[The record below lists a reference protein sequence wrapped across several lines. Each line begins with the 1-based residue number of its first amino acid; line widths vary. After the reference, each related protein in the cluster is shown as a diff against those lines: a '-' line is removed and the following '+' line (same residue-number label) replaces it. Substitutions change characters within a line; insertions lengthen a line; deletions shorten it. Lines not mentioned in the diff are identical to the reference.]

1 MRNYRVG
8 DFMDVVRIFDTT
20 LRDGEQSPGFSMNT
34 QEKIRLARQLAAL
47 NVDVIEAGFPIA
59 SLGDLEA
66 VKKVA
71 QEVRTVP
78 IAALARAKKQDVD
91 AAIEALEQA
100 ASSRLHVFLATSD
113 LHLRVK
119 LNMTREQALEAI
131 TSMVRHG
138 RQHVGEVEF
147 SAEDAGRTDIDFLC
161 QVCRAAVEAGATVLN
176 LPDTVGYA
184 VPEEYGAMFTK
195 VREYLGDPD
204 GITLSAHCHDDLG
217 MAVANSLAAVRAG
230 VRQIECTINGIGE
243 RAGNASLEE
252 VVVALAV
259 RKESFGVTTGIRL
272 EELFRTSRMLTEITG
287 AQVAPNKAI
296 VGANAFAHEAGIHQ
310 DGIIKNPLTYE
321 IISPQSVG
329 VPARSLVLG
338 KHSGRNALRQSLRDL
353 GYEASDPELAEVY
366 ARVTALADQ
375 SKQVRARDIVAIAHE
390 VIRRRPAAMAAESSS
405 AA

>member
-1 MRNYRVG
+1 
-8 DFMDVVRIFDTT
+8 MDLVRIFDTT

-34 QEKIRLARQLAAL
+34 AEKIRLARQLAVL
-47 NVDVIEAGFPIA
+47 KVDVIEAGFPIA
-59 SLGDLEA
+59 SHGDLEA

-78 IAALARAKKQDVD
+78 IAALARAKKEDVS
-91 AAIEALEQA
+91 AAIEALKPA
-100 ASSRLHVFLATSD
+100 AAPRLHIFLATSD

-131 TSMVRHG
+131 GSMIRYG

-147 SAEDAGRTDIDFLC
+147 SAEDAGRTDTGFLC
-161 QVCRAAVEAGATVLN
+161 QVCRVAVDAGATVLN

-195 VREYLGDPD
+195 VREYLGDPQ

-217 MAVANSLAAVRAG
+217 MAVANSLAAIRAG

-259 RKESFGVTTGIRL
+259 RKDSFGVTTGIRMQ
-272 EELFRTSRMLTEITG
+272 ELFPTSRMLTEITG

-321 IISPQSVG
+321 IMTPQSVG

-338 KHSGRNALRQSLRDL
+338 KHSGRNALRLTLRDL
-353 GYEASDPELAEVY
+353 GYEASDTELAEVY
-366 ARVTALADQ
+366 SRVTALADQ
-375 SKQVRARDIVAIAHE
+375 AKQVRPRDIVAIAHE
-390 VIRRRPAAMAAESSS
+390 VIRRRSAALAAESSP

>member
-1 MRNYRVG
+1 
-8 DFMDVVRIFDTT
+8 MDVVRIFDTT

-34 QEKIRLARQLAAL
+34 DEKIRLARQLEAL
-47 NVDVIEAGFPIA
+47 NVDIIEAGFPIA
-59 SLGDLEA
+59 SRGDLEA
-66 VKKVA
+66 VRKVA
-71 QEVRTVP
+71 QEIRTIP
-78 IAALARAKKQDVD
+78 IAALARAKREDVT
-91 AAIEALEQA
+91 AAIEALEPA
-100 ASSRLHVFLATSD
+100 AAPRLHIFLATSD
-113 LHLRVK
+113 LHLQVK

-131 TSMVRHG
+131 GAMIRYG

-147 SAEDAGRTDIDFLC
+147 SAEDAGRTEIDFLC
-161 QVCRAAVEAGATVLN
+161 KVCRVAVDAGATVLN

-184 VPEEYGAMFTK
+184 VPEEYGAMFTR
-195 VREYLGDPD
+195 VREYLGDPA

-259 RKESFGVTTGIRL
+259 RKDSFGVTTGIKL
-272 EELFRTSRMLTEITG
+272 DQLFPASRMLAEITG

-321 IISPQSVG
+321 IISPQTVG
-329 VPARSLVLG
+329 VPSRSMVLG
-338 KHSGRNALRQSLRDL
+338 KHSGRNALRMTLRDL
-353 GYEASDPELAEVY
+353 GFEPSDIELAEVY
-366 ARVTALADQ
+366 KRVTTLADQ
-375 SKQVRARDIVAIAHE
+375 SKQVRPRDLLAIAHE
-390 VIRRRPAAMAAESSS
+390 VMRRGAAPKAAEATS

>member
-1 MRNYRVG
+1 
-8 DFMDVVRIFDTT
+8 MDVVRIFDTT

-34 QEKIRLARQLAAL
+34 EEKIRLARQLAAL

-59 SLGDLEA
+59 SRGDLEA

-71 QEVRTVP
+71 QEVRNVP

-91 AAIEALEQA
+91 AAIEALKPA

-119 LNMTREQALEAI
+119 LNMTREHALEAI
-131 TSMVRHG
+131 SSMVRHG

-147 SAEDAGRTDIDFLC
+147 SAEDAGRTDIEFLC
-161 QVCRAAVEAGATVLN
+161 HVCRAAVDAGATVLN

-184 VPEEYGAMFTK
+184 VPEEYGAMFLK

-204 GITLSAHCHDDLG
+204 GVTLSAHCHDDLG

-272 EELFRTSRMLTEITG
+272 EELFPTSRMLTEITG

-338 KHSGRNALRQSLRDL
+338 KHSGRNALRQTLRDL
-353 GYEASDPELAEVY
+353 GFEPTDSELAEVY
-366 ARVTALADQ
+366 TRVTTLADL
-375 SKQVRARDIVAIAHE
+375 SKQVRARDILAIAHE